1 MQEKGIVKEKRRKR
15 QEPLK
20 CRKMVTKVCILGIEA
35 IFHIFLTR
43 IRKKLYKFAA
53 YLKMEVKIDRNF
65 SPKTLL
71 TNYL

>member
-1 MQEKGIVKEKRRKR
+1 
-15 QEPLK
+15 
-20 CRKMVTKVCILGIEA
+20 MVTKVCILGIEA
-35 IFHIFLTR
+35 FFHIFLTR

-71 TNYL
+71 TNYLKVCKKNCIYSLPC

>member
-1 MQEKGIVKEKRRKR
+1 
-15 QEPLK
+15 
-20 CRKMVTKVCILGIEA
+20 MVTKVCILGIEA
-35 IFHIFLTR
+35 IFSNFLTR

>member
-1 MQEKGIVKEKRRKR
+1 
-15 QEPLK
+15 
-20 CRKMVTKVCILGIEA
+20 MVTKVCILGIEA
-35 IFHIFLTR
+35 FFHIFLTR

-53 YLKMEVKIDRNF
+53 YLKMEIKIDRNF